1 MAININNS
9 ILIMETYVICV
20 WRSDKGKKGVL
31 KSWWR
36 RNSRVLSVLKM
47 KKNYNDIM
55 NNIQASV
62 VSLFHD
68 IFFLAL
74 HLVVSSGED
83 LSANTKANSSWWA
96 WDYICRNLICL
107 LLAQR
112 TQSLI
117 EVFWKSVPKPFLEF
131 QDLYMAL
138 SSRLYAP
145 GTPACNSLIFPV
157 CT

>member
-1 MAININNS
+1 MAINIRNF
-9 ILIMETYVICV
+9 ILIMETYVICG
-20 WRSDKGKKGVL
+20 WRSDKGKKGVV

-36 RNSRVLSVLKM
+36 RNSRVPSVLKM
-47 KKNYNDIM
+47 RKNYNDIM

-62 VSLFHD
+62 ASLFHD

-74 HLVVSSGED
+74 HLVLSSGED
-83 LSANTKANSSWWA
+83 LWASTNANSSRWA
-96 WDYICRNLICL
+96 WYYICRNLICL
-107 LLAQR
+107 LLVQR

-117 EVFWKSVPKPFLEF
+117 EVFWKSVPKTFLEF
-131 QDLYMAL
+131 QGLYMAL

-145 GTPACNSLIFPV
+145 ATPACNSLIFPV